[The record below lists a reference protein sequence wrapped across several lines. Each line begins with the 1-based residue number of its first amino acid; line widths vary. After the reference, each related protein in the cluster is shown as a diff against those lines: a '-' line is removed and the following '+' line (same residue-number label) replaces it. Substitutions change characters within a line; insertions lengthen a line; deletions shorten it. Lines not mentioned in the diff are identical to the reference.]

1 MGADWNY
8 PLLVLQQA
16 LEPTTPHVQESMHY
30 DFTTYMDTTYS
41 DARQSEQT
49 LLQEYIHHM
58 TADSYCTT
66 DKTKESSNGTRVSSI
81 L

>member
-16 LEPTTPHVQESMHY
+16 LEPITPHVQERTHY

-41 DARQSEQT
+41 DARQSKANKH
-49 LLQEYIHHM
+49 YYRNI
-58 TADSYCTT
+58 YTT
-66 DKTKESSNGTRVSSI
+66 
-81 L
+81 